1 MNVLLVGNGINRY
14 ARIVPG
20 WDKLFANAV
29 KVEGFQVKRSL
40 SPTLE
45 YELNTHTILDI
56 DNSKNASDIKRDIA
70 RYLTDIQKKLPKDWK
85 NTIHEKLMQVA
96 PEIILTTNYDYFLEY
111 AADPDFK
118 PGKASTRETLYSKER
133 FRESGEHRIYHIHG
147 EIAVPSSICLG
158 YGHYVGSIQYIRSE
172 LTKAAISKE
181 NHYHLYAVLKGY
193 EKPVPNRWYYHFF
206 TDDLYILGFGLD
218 AAEQDIW
225 WLLNYRAEQMR
236 THPDLITNKITYIE
250 TSSPYDYIPRHTWE
264 DIKDNK
270 DKFDE
275 YLNDYVR
282 YEAHK
287 QFLEQKKTLLEAFH
301 VHVVDCTNQDDTSDA
316 LNINEIYARRYQ
328 QAMEKLKDGRIK

>member
-1 MNVLLVGNGINRY
+1 MKVLLVGNGINRY

-20 WDKLFANAV
+20 WDELFANAV

-56 DNSKNASDIKRDIA
+56 DNSKKASDIKRDIA
-70 RYLTDIQKKLPKDWK
+70 RYLTEIQKKLPKDWK
-85 NTIHEKLMQVA
+85 NTVHEKLMQVA

-133 FRESGEHRIYHIHG
+133 FRESGGHRIYHIHG

-250 TSSPYDYIPRHTWE
+250 TSSPYDSIPRYTWE

-270 DKFDE
+270 DKFEE
-275 YLNDYVR
+275 YLRDYVR

-301 VHVVDCTNQDDTSDA
+301 VHVVDCTNQDDASDA
-316 LNINEIYARRYQ
+316 LNINKIYARRYQ
-328 QAMEKLKDGRIK
+328 RALEKLKDGSIK